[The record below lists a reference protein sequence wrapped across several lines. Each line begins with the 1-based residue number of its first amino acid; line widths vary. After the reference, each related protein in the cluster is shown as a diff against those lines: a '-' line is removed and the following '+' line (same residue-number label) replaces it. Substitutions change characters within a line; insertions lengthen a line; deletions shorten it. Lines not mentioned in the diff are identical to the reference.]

1 MTNYK
6 TFIFEKYS
14 FDERTKVAIFEYSY
28 DDELFFT
35 EKYSFNFEFTKYD
48 SVAFDIALKQLFLLC
63 GISYYKAYLPKNIVI
78 KHFEISKNLASFLN
92 NTYQKG
98 LRELFYTNNLAIDT
112 KIDFP
117 YSENLKN
124 QPIMFESSGKLVAIG
139 GGKDSL
145 VSLSILQKHPTEK
158 LATWSVGHEKQSR
171 LLAERIGLPHYRITR
186 QIDSKIIGLTNSYN
200 GHVPISAIFAS
211 IGSVLCV
218 LTGYQDIVM
227 SNESSANEPTLTANG
242 MEVNHQY
249 SKSAEFELSYQK
261 LLIENFGNSIRYYSL
276 LRSLNEVQ
284 ITKIFA
290 ENSFAKYKDIF
301 CSCNKAF
308 RQNATNI
315 SWCGRCPKCCFVFLA
330 LAPFVNKSELE
341 KIFNANPLLDKENI
355 NIYNELLGKT
365 QSKPFECVGT
375 INESSWA
382 MNQAYEIYPQ
392 LQDVFGEINSTY
404 DISKTEENYL
414 PEDVS
419 GPVILPG

>member
-6 TFIFEKYS
+6 TFIFNNYS
-14 FDERTKVAIFEYSY
+14 FDEQTKIAIFEYSY
-28 DDELFFT
+28 DNELFFT
-35 EKYSFNFEFTKYD
+35 EKYSFNFKFTKYD
-48 SVAFDIALKQLFLLC
+48 SVAFDIALKHLFLLC
-63 GISYYKAYLPKNIVI
+63 GVSYYKAYLPKNIII
-78 KHFEISKNLASFLN
+78 KPFQISKSLAYFLN

-98 LRELFYTNNLAIDT
+98 LRELFYTNNLPIDT

-117 YSENLKN
+117 YSEKLKN
-124 QPIMFESSGKLVAIG
+124 QPIKFESSGKLVAIG

-145 VSLSILQKHPTEK
+145 VSISALQKQATKK
-158 LATWSVGHEKQSR
+158 LAIWSVGHEQKLRPLVKQ
-171 LLAERIGLPHYRITR
+171 IGLPHYGITR
-186 QIDSKIIGLTNSYN
+186 QIDSKIISLTNSYN
-200 GHVPISAIFAS
+200 GHIPISAIFAS

-218 LTGYQDIVM
+218 LTGSKDIVV
-227 SNESSANEPTLTANG
+227 SNESSANEPTLTFKG
-242 MEVNHQY
+242 LEVNHQY

-261 LLIENFGNSIRYYSL
+261 LLTENFGNSIRYYSL

-290 ENSFAKYKDIF
+290 ENSFAKYKDTF

-315 SWCGRCPKCCFVFLA
+315 SWCGKCPKCCFVFLA
-330 LAPFVNKSELE
+330 LTPFVDKIELE
-341 KIFNANPLLDKENI
+341 EVFNANPLLDKENI
-355 NIYNELLGKT
+355 NIYKELLGKT

-382 MNQAYEIYPQ
+382 MNQAYKIYPQ

-404 DISKTEENYL
+404 DISKTEKDYL

-419 GPVILPG
+419 GPVI